1 MNSGEHPMFLRF
13 IIAAFLSVS
22 FCVSAT
28 AQQVAFGKIAN
39 NPDAALEIT
48 ADQLSVNQENG
59 TAIFDGNVVIGQG
72 VMRLAAGRV
81 LVVYAE
87 GDQKIERLEATG
99 GVTLVNGDDAAEA
112 ERADYSIANNEVVM
126 SGNVLVTQGPNA
138 LTSESMTLDLATG
151 TARMSG
157 RVKTILNTGQ
167 N

>member
-1 MNSGEHPMFLRF
+1 MFSRF
-13 IIAAFLSVS
+13 IITAVVSVS
-22 FCVSAT
+22 FCFSAM

-48 ADQLSVNQENG
+48 ADQLSVDQENG

-87 GDQKIERLEATG
+87 GAQKIERLEATG
-99 GVTLVNGDDAAEA
+99 GVTLVNGDDSAEA
-112 ERADYSIANNEVVM
+112 ERADYSITNNEVIM
-126 SGNVLVTQGPNA
+126 SGDVLLTQGPNA

-151 TARMSG
+151 TARMNG

>member
-1 MNSGEHPMFLRF
+1 MFLRF
-13 IIAAFLSVS
+13 IIATFLSVS
-22 FCVSAT
+22 FGVAAT
-28 AQQVAFGKIAN
+28 AQQIAFGNIAN

-48 ADQLSVNQENG
+48 ADQLSVNQQDG

-81 LVVYAE
+81 LVVYAA

-99 GVTLVNGDDAAEA
+99 GVTLVNGNDAAEA
-112 ERADYSIANNEVVM
+112 ERAEYSIVNNEVVM
-126 SGNVLVTQGPNA
+126 NGNVLLTQGRNS

-151 TARMSG
+151 TARMNG